1 MLRRLRVAFEL
12 FPMTLPPLRR
22 ICSYGLLG
30 GLLFGLLAGVA
41 GAQTATEPVGL
52 IEGDDVAVKGQAIR
66 ELAKGRSSAP
76 LASGA
81 EVTVRSGSARIEL
94 TGGGEIGVCGPARFT
109 LLRSGTSLT
118 LALDFGQVQARLNN
132 PLALSIYT
140 PQIVLTPVAGQAS
153 KPLVTSSESRE
164 APADEILVGLAETG
178 KMCIYAKRG
187 AVRIQQ
193 QFGNETIV
201 VPQNVEAA
209 LSDGHLD
216 SITETPQA
224 CLCSALS
231 APRRTS
237 QPEVRVETGVRTDN
251 PPPAGPDFEKDVEK
265 KEEPAKDLPIWK
277 VVMPPLTFNAGSPA
291 PPLPSPES
299 IQLLR
304 EVRVESSTVFT
315 GQVTP
320 PVSPPPVTVAKQSD
334 PAQAAAKKPG
344 FGARVAN
351 FFRRLFGGKS
361 KNEPKQAGRFVESP
375 YIPS

>member
-1 MLRRLRVAFEL
+1 
-12 FPMTLPPLRR
+12 MTLPPLRR

-41 GAQTATEPVGL
+41 DAQIATESVGL
-52 IEGDDVAVKGQAIR
+52 IEGDDFAVKGQANLER
-66 ELAKGRSSAP
+66 TGGRNPTP

-109 LLRSGTSLT
+109 LLRSGASLT

-153 KPLVTSSESRE
+153 KPLVTSSESGE
-164 APADEILVGLAETG
+164 APADEVLVGLTETG
-178 KMCIYAKRG
+178 KMCVYAKRG

-193 QFGNETIV
+193 QFGNETVV

-224 CLCSALS
+224 CLCTALS
-231 APRRTS
+231 PVRQP
-237 QPEVRVETGVRTDN
+237 QPEIRVDSGVPANN
-251 PPPAGPDFEKDVEK
+251 PPPAGTDAEK
-265 KEEPAKDLPIWK
+265 KEGPAKELPIWK
-277 VVMPPLTFNAGSPA
+277 VIMPPLTFKAGVPQ
-291 PPLPSPES
+291 PPPPSPEA
-299 IQLLR
+299 ILLLR
-304 EVRVESSTVFT
+304 EVRVEPATVFT
-315 GQVTP
+315 GQVAPAASSPQPPAATP
-320 PVSPPPVTVAKQSD
+320 GDSTK
-334 PAQAAAKKPG
+334 AAAKKPG

-351 FFRRLFGGKS
+351 FFRRLLGGKP
-361 KNEPKQAGRFVESP
+361 KGEPKQAGRAAEPS

>member
-1 MLRRLRVAFEL
+1 
-12 FPMTLPPLRR
+12 MTLSPLRR

-30 GLLFGLLAGVA
+30 GLLFGLLAGAA
-41 GAQTATEPVGL
+41 GAQTATESVGL
-52 IEGDDVAVKGQAIR
+52 IEGDDFAVKGQASLER
-66 ELAKGRSSAP
+66 ANGRGAAP
-76 LASGA
+76 LSSGA
-81 EVTVRSGSARIEL
+81 EVTVRSGSVRIEL

-109 LLRSGTSLT
+109 LLRSGASLT
-118 LALDFGQVQARLNN
+118 LALDFGQVQARLNH

-140 PQIVLTPVAGQAS
+140 PQIVLTPLAGQAS
-153 KPLVTSSESRE
+153 KPLVTSSEGGE

-178 KMCIYAKRG
+178 KMCVYAKRG

-193 QFGNETIV
+193 QFGNETMV

-209 LSDGHLD
+209 LSEGHLD

-231 APRRTS
+231 APRRTP
-237 QPEVRVETGVRTDN
+237 QPEVRVQTGARTDN
-251 PPPAGPDFEKDVEK
+251 PPPAGQELEK
-265 KEEPAKDLPIWK
+265 KEEPMKELPIWK
-277 VVMPPLTFNAGSPA
+277 VVMPPLTFKAGLPA
-291 PPLPSPES
+291 PPLPSPET

-304 EVRVESSTVFT
+304 EVRVESSSVFT

-320 PVSPPPVTVAKQSD
+320 PASLPQPPAAKPSE

-361 KNEPKQAGRFVESP
+361 KAESKQAGRFVELS

>member
-1 MLRRLRVAFEL
+1 
-12 FPMTLPPLRR
+12 MTLPPLRR

-30 GLLFGLLAGVA
+30 GLLFGLLAGAA

-52 IEGDDVAVKGQAIR
+52 IEGDDFAVKGQASR
-66 ELAKGRSSAP
+66 ELANGRSSTP

-132 PLALSIYT
+132 PPALSIYT

-153 KPLVTSSESRE
+153 KPLLTSSESGE

-193 QFGNETIV
+193 QFGNETLV

-209 LSDGHLD
+209 MSDGHLD

-231 APRRTS
+231 APRRTP

-251 PPPAGPDFEKDVEK
+251 PPPAGPEAEK
-265 KEEPAKDLPIWK
+265 KEEPAKELPIWK
-277 VVMPPLTFNAGSPA
+277 VVMPPLSFKAGSPA
-291 PPLPSPES
+291 PPLPGPET

-320 PVSPPPVTVAKQSD
+320 PVSPPQPPAAKPSD
-334 PAQAAAKKPG
+334 PAPAAGKKPG

-351 FFRRLFGGKS
+351 FFRRLFGGKP
-361 KNEPKQAGRFVESP
+361 KGEPKQAGRFVESP